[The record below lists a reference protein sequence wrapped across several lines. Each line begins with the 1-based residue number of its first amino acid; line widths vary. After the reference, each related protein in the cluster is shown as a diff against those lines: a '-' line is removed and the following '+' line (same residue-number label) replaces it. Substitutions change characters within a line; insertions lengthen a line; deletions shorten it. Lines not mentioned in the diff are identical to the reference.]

1 MPGDVAFMHKYLCK
15 PNSDPRRGTTRS
27 EIIFSYEY
35 KCLFLLSLSPSFL
48 PLSFFVSLIFFLS
61 LFGSWSLHFAFAA
74 PRVPGNRSILL
85 LTYLYVSALAANAFS
100 RANGSLDCV
109 SFKEKSP
116 VLVILHG
123 IKGEDLNC
131 AYTPNILIECGFY
144 SYARKKYQFVQL
156 NKSQRKVR

>member
-1 MPGDVAFMHKYLCK
+1 MNTNAC
-15 PNSDPRRGTTRS
+15 S
-27 EIIFSYEY
+27 FS
-35 KCLFLLSLSPSFL
+35 LFLLPSFL
-48 PLSFFVSLIFFLS
+48 PLSFFISLIFFLS
-61 LFGSWSLHFAFAA
+61 LWLMVSPF
-74 PRVPGNRSILL
+74 RVRRPARPGNRSILL

-100 RANGSLDCV
+100 RANGWLDCV

-123 IKGEDLNC
+123 IKGGDLNC

>member
-1 MPGDVAFMHKYLCK
+1 MLVPSLSFSLLPSSFLLYL
-15 PNSDPRRGTTRS
+15 SH
-27 EIIFSYEY
+27 F
-35 KCLFLLSLSPSFL
+35 LSLSL
-48 PLSFFVSLIFFLS
+48 WLMVSPF
-61 LFGSWSLHFAFAA
+61 
-74 PRVPGNRSILL
+74 RVRRPARPGNRSILL

-100 RANGSLDCV
+100 RANGWLDCV

-131 AYTPNILIECGFY
+131 AYTPNILIECAMNIY